1 MKKTFTSTLIMLGLL
16 VGLSAWYVLYE
27 QQYRPKQ
34 KEVEDG
40 DKKLISL
47 SSDQITEIKIEKLKN
62 PPVDG
67 TSTPTTPSQYEVI
80 EIKRTG
86 KEWSIVA
93 PVQTLGDSIAI
104 NSLVSA
110 ACDAKQERIVEDNA
124 KDLTAYGLQNPVL
137 KISLKKEANSPT
149 QELWLGN
156 NTPVAYSLYAKISG
170 STKVF
175 KTSRSL
181 NSSLDKDLFAL
192 RDKNVLALN
201 RSEIIEVEI
210 ENPKENI
217 VLTKD
222 SSSTKDNWIL
232 SRENMPADSLE
243 WNKTLMSLVDLK
255 ATKIASE
262 KATQLADFGLSR
274 PLAKVIF
281 TLNDKKRQTLLVG
294 KSKGALFAQ
303 REGLETIFEID
314 KTIEEKLSVPSVQY
328 RDKHL
333 AKFDRYSIS
342 KIKLET
348 SKESWEV
355 KKSEGDKWNFG
366 DDQNSVIDNT
376 QIDSLLTRL
385 QDIQINKF
393 SARSSN
399 SATSNAFLKISL
411 FEKNNNVDK
420 EVVQVNLS
428 KKVGNQI
435 QGTRSGLTAAFEISK
450 EDFDKLNISKQ
461 SLLKRDE
468 KNSEAN
474 KLQKKS

>member
-1 MKKTFTSTLIMLGLL
+1 MKKNFTSTLIMLGLL
-16 VGLSAWYVLYE
+16 VGLSAWYVFYE

-34 KEVEDG
+34 KEVGDA

-47 SSDQITEIKIEKLKN
+47 ASDQITEIKVEKLKN
-62 PPVDG
+62 PPAEG
-67 TSTPTTPSQYEVI
+67 ASTPTPPAEYEVV
-80 EIKRTG
+80 EIKKTG
-86 KEWSIVA
+86 KDWLIVT
-93 PVQTLGDSIAI
+93 PVQTKGDSVII

-124 KDLTAYGLQNPVL
+124 KDLTAYGLQNPLL
-137 KISLKKEANSPT
+137 KISFKKEANSPT

-156 NTPVAYSLYAKISG
+156 NTPVAYSLYAKNSG
-170 STKVF
+170 SNKIF

-181 NSSLDKDLFAL
+181 KSSLDKDLFAL
-192 RDKNVLALN
+192 RDKNVLSLN
-201 RSEIIEVEI
+201 RSDIAEVEI
-210 ENPKENI
+210 ENPKENL

-262 KATQLADFGLSR
+262 KSAQLADFGLNR
-274 PLAKVIF
+274 PLAKVVF
-281 TLNDKKRQTLLVG
+281 TLTDKKRQTLLVG
-294 KSKGALFAQ
+294 KSKGSLFAQ

-314 KTIEEKLSVPSVQY
+314 KTIEEKLNVPSLQY

-355 KKSEGDKWNFG
+355 KKSEGDKWNFS
-366 DDQNSVIDNT
+366 DDQKSVLDNS
-376 QIDSLLTRL
+376 QIDSLLTKL

-393 SARSSN
+393 SARPSNADISN
-399 SATSNAFLKISL
+399 SLLKISL
-411 FEKNNNVDK
+411 FEKNNNLDK

-435 QGTRSGLTAAFEISK
+435 QGTRTGLPATFEISTD
-450 EDFDKLNISKQ
+450 DFDKLNISKQ

-468 KNSEAN
+468 KNNEAN